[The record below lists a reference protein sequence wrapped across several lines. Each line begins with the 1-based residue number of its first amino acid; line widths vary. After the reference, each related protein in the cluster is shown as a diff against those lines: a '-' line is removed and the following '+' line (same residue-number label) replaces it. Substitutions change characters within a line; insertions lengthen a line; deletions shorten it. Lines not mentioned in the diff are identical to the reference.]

1 MSLSAEAGRGV
12 AWMTAGKTVAQFVGV
27 GVSLVLARLLT
38 PEDFGLLGMVVVL
51 VGFLAVL
58 SDLGLTAALIQRED
72 LQERHRSSVFW
83 LMCSVGFV
91 LAGLLALSAPYVAA
105 FYKEQRLTTLVR
117 VLAIDFALWPF
128 IAAQHAVL
136 SRRMAFKAIAMAET
150 VSVVVGGG
158 VALTLALLKYGVWA
172 LVAKAL
178 ASSAALLLTFWIAS
192 DWRPRFAFDRGAI
205 SDLFRFSSN
214 LLGHNIVGYW
224 SHQTDDLL
232 IGRRLGATP
241 LGLYTRAYSTVM
253 LPVREVGTVL
263 GRVMFPTLSKMQS
276 EPKEMKR
283 LYLRVVG
290 ATALLTFPAMA
301 VLFVVAEPLT
311 LVVFGDQWL
320 GIVAVL
326 RIYAVVGAF
335 QAIAS
340 TVNWIYKACGRTDLM
355 FRWGIVS
362 SIVIVAAVLVGTQFG
377 SIEAIA
383 LSYGIALVVLLSYPH
398 FAIPGRLIGLS
409 PMEVFKTVVGIA
421 AAALL
426 TGGFSYGLGFLT
438 ASFAR
443 GLDLAIRMTAA
454 GVVYLTCLKLLR
466 VPVYVELREA
476 ARQRLLAWAGADSTA
491 SIERSESAEASEAAE
506 TNASASGAGSGS
518 DVGSQSK

>member
-12 AWMTAGKTVAQFVGV
+12 AWTTAGKTVAQFVGV
-27 GVSLVLARLLT
+27 AVSLVLARLLT

-58 SDLGLTAALIQRED
+58 GDLGLTAALIQRED

-83 LMCSVGFV
+83 LMCAVGLS
-91 LAGLLALSAPYVAA
+91 LAGLLVLAAPYVAA

-117 VLAIDFALWPF
+117 VLAIDFALSPF
-128 IAAQHAVL
+128 IAVQHAVL
-136 SRRMAFKAIAMAET
+136 SRRMAFKAIAVAET

-158 VALTLALLKYGVWA
+158 VALTLALLQYGVWA

-192 DWRPRFAFDRGAI
+192 DWRPRFAFERGAI

-224 SHQTDDLL
+224 AHQTDDLL
-232 IGRRLGATP
+232 IGRRLGASP
-241 LGLYTRAYSTVM
+241 LGLYTRGYSTVM
-253 LPVREVGTVL
+253 MPVREVGAVL

-276 EPKEMKR
+276 EPQEMKR

-301 VLFVVAEPLT
+301 LLFVVAEPLT
-311 LVVFGDQWL
+311 LVLFGDQWL
-320 GIVAVL
+320 GIVMVL
-326 RIYAVVGAF
+326 RIYAVVSAF
-335 QAIAS
+335 QAVAS

-362 SIVIVAAVLVGTQFG
+362 SIVTVVAIVIGARFG

-383 LSYGIALVVLLSYPH
+383 LSYGIALVVVLSYPH

-409 PMEVFKTVVGIA
+409 PLEVGRTVVGIA

-426 TGGFSYGLGFLT
+426 TGGFTYGLGLVT
-438 ASFAR
+438 SSLAK
-443 GLDLAIRMTAA
+443 GIDLAIRMSVA

-466 VPVYVELREA
+466 VPVYLELRA
-476 ARQRLLAWAGADSTA
+476 MARQRLLAWAGADSA
-491 SIERSESAEASEAAE
+491 ESADPPE
-506 TNASASGAGSGS
+506 SGDSG
-518 DVGSQSK
+518 DDTKPQSK